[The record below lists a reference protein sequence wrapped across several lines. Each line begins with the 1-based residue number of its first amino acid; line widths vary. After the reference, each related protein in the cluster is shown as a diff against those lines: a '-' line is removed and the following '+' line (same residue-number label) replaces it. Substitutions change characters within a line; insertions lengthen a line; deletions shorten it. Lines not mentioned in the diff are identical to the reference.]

1 MESFAT
7 IVNGF
12 FGAAHWCVRARE
24 FVCVCVGVGGGRGG
38 GGGEGGWTKTSPFP
52 NICHTYATMMKL
64 STVIRSTK
72 YIAWVL
78 LTSAFFDRKLANF
91 AILRNTDV
99 DCILKHNF

>member
-38 GGGEGGWTKTSPFP
+38 GGGRAVGQKRHPS
-52 NICHTYATMMKL
+52 
-64 STVIRSTK
+64 
-72 YIAWVL
+72 
-78 LTSAFFDRKLANF
+78 LTSVTHMLQ
-91 AILRNTDV
+91 
-99 DCILKHNF
+99 